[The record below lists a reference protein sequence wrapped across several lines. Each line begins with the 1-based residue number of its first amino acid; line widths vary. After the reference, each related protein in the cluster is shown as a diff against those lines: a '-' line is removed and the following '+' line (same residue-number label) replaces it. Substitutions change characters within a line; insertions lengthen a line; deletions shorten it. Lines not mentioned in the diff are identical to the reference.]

1 MTPERWKRVEA
12 LFERA
17 LELEADQRP
26 VFLQNNCNGDEE
38 LRREVQ
44 SLLDSHGRAGSF
56 IDQPSLFI
64 AANEID
70 GNEAAI
76 SSGELVGSYRV
87 VQEIGRGG
95 MGAVYLAERA
105 DEQYRKRV
113 AIKLVKRGMDTDS
126 VLRHFRNE
134 RQILANFDHPNIARL
149 LDGGTARNGLPYFVM
164 EHVEGLPIDAY
175 CETRALPLTE
185 RLELFRE
192 VCAAVTYAHH
202 HAVIHRDIKPSNIL
216 VTKDGVPKLLDFG
229 IAKILQPGSVVE
241 ASATIT
247 GLRLLTPDYASPEQV
262 QGKPVT
268 TATDVYSLGVVLYQL
283 LTGQKPYRLKT
294 GTAEEISR
302 AITEQEP
309 ARPST
314 AVAKAAGSS
323 KSQIPNPKLLRG
335 DLDNIVLKALRKEP
349 ERRYQSVEQ
358 FSGDIRRYLEARPVR
373 ARKDTIHYRIAKFVR
388 RNRVATAAAMLVF
401 LSLVGGIIAT
411 TWEARRARA
420 EEAVAKD
427 EKKRAE
433 RRFNDVRHLAHS
445 VLFDYHD
452 AIKNLPGATRVRE
465 RLVKDALAYLDSLA
479 SEAEGDSALQRELAE
494 AYNRVGDVRGQA
506 YGASLGDRA
515 GAMDSYLKALRI
527 REALALT
534 NPKDTENRGEL
545 AESHRKIG
553 WQLLDTTEGA
563 QGLEHLRKAVDL
575 DHELTAE
582 NAENSDLR
590 NQLSVVQSELGM
602 ALEERGDLKGALD
615 QLHQALASQE
625 KLLADHP
632 SDRNYRRALAR
643 TYDAMGR
650 ALDMDGDIAGALE
663 ANQKGLALEEVSIA
677 EDPTNGIYRRGL
689 EISYATDGDYRDR
702 LGDKRGAL
710 ESCRKSIAISEQLIT
725 ADPSDTGASDDLATE
740 LQRVADLL
748 GALGDNSQAL
758 SNYEKSV
765 EIYEKTSAKAPE
777 NLWERLQLAISQAG
791 VGKMQA
797 RLGDIASALEQCRKT
812 VSLLEAT
819 PENPTNRIHRSLKA
833 QAYQYLGEAYVALT
847 TLGKVPS
854 ADISQHWTT
863 ARDMFGRSSAI
874 YQDMRS
880 RGILSVPDAHQL
892 DEIAGEVAKC
902 DTALRK

>member
-1 MTPERWKRVEA
+1 MIGV
-12 LFERA
+12 
-17 LELEADQRP
+17 
-26 VFLQNNCNGDEE
+26 
-38 LRREVQ
+38 
-44 SLLDSHGRAGSF
+44 
-56 IDQPSLFI
+56 
-64 AANEID
+64 
-70 GNEAAI
+70 
-76 SSGELVGSYRV
+76 YRV
-87 VQEIGRGG
+87 IRELGSGG
-95 MGAVYLAERA
+95 MGVVYLAERA
-105 DEQYRKRV
+105 DKQYEKRV
-113 AIKLVKRGMDTDS
+113 AIKLIKRGMDTDS

-134 RQILANFDHPNIARL
+134 RQILASFDHSNIARL
-149 LDGGTARNGLPYFVM
+149 LDGGSTESGLSYFVM
-164 EHVEGLPIDAY
+164 EYVEGLPIDAY
-175 CETRALPLTE
+175 CKSHAVLINE
-185 RLELFRE
+185 RLNLFRQ
-192 VCAAVTYAHH
+192 VCAAVSYAHRR
-202 HAVIHRDIKPSNIL
+202 AVIHRDIKPSNIL
-216 VTKDGVPKLLDFG
+216 VTSDGTPKLLDFG
-229 IAKILQPGSVVE
+229 IAKILQPADSIDASV
-241 ASATIT
+241 SMT
-247 GLRLLTPDYASPEQV
+247 GLRLMTPEYASPEQV
-262 QGKPVT
+262 RGHPVT

-283 LTGQKPYRLKT
+283 LTCQKPYRLKT
-294 GTAEEISR
+294 PTPEEISR

-309 ARPST
+309 VRPST
-314 AVAKAAGSS
+314 AVARSDGSS
-323 KSQIPNPKLLRG
+323 KSQIPNPKVLRG
-335 DLDNIVLKALRKEP
+335 DLDNIVLMALRKEP

-358 FSGDIRRYLEARPVR
+358 FSEDIRRYLKSRPIR
-373 ARKDTIHYRIAKFVR
+373 ARKDTIRYRAAKFVQ
-388 RNRVATAAAMLVF
+388 RNRVATVAAMLVF
-401 LSLVGGIIAT
+401 LSLVGGIIT
-411 TWEARRARA
+411 TAWEARRARA
-420 EEAVAKD
+420 EEAVAKE

-465 RLVKDALAYLDSLA
+465 RLVKDALVYLDSLA
-479 SEAEGDSALQRELAE
+479 SEAEGDPALQRELAG
-494 AYNRVGDVRGQA
+494 AYDRVGDVRGQA

-515 GAMDSYLKALRI
+515 GAMDSYLKGLRI

-534 NPKDTENRGEL
+534 NPKDMQNRREL
-545 AESHRKIG
+545 AESHRRIG
-553 WQLLDTTEGA
+553 WQLLDTTEGSK
-563 QGLEHLRKAVDL
+563 GLEHLRKAVDL

-582 NAENSDLR
+582 HPENGDLR

-632 SDRNYRRALAR
+632 RDRNYRRALAR

-650 ALDMDGDIAGALE
+650 ALDMAGDIAGALE

-710 ESCRKSIAISEQLIT
+710 ESCRKSIAISEQLVA

-777 NLWERLQLAISQAG
+777 NLWERLQLVISQAG

-797 RLGDIASALEQCRKT
+797 RLGKIASAVEECRKT
-812 VSLLEAT
+812 VSLLEET
-819 PENPTNRIHRSLKA
+819 TENPTNRIHRSLKA
-833 QAYQYLGEAYVALT
+833 QAYQYLGEAYVALAT
-847 TLGKVPS
+847 FGNVPS

-863 ARDMFGRSSAI
+863 ARDMFQRSSGI
-874 YQDMRS
+874 YQDMRT

-892 DEIAGEVAKC
+892 DEVAGEVAKC
-902 DTALRK
+902 DAALRK